1 MMIFSNCGQ
10 YRWLDY
16 VPVGKLIEGAPIMAC
31 KVPLS
36 QVHTWLT
43 LLLIVCLYTFIV
55 LGISPIIFIVLSTN
69 SLLGY
74 SVLLLRLDGNFE
86 VIYLPGTVKY
96 EYLCIYAGHRTPIS
110 SKLYVSATKVRIF

>member
-1 MMIFSNCGQ
+1 
-10 YRWLDY
+10 
-16 VPVGKLIEGAPIMAC
+16 MAC